1 MTTIL
6 MALVAG
12 IIIGPLARLVLPG
25 KQNLSP
31 IMTVLLGAVGALA
44 GSAIFRA
51 ISGRS
56 DTAGI
61 DWIALLIGVGVAA
74 LAIVGY
80 SAVTG
85 KNQARP
91 ALCSAQAGFA
101 LLRPVSSPRISRP
114 KSGLNCAK
122 VGIRRGEPSH
132 DRWTSGARQV
142 KRGGPAGPSAGCAR
156 R

>member
-1 MTTIL
+1 MSTIL

-25 KQNLSP
+25 RQNLSP

-51 ISGRS
+51 LSGRS

-61 DWIALLIGVGVAA
+61 DWIALFFGVGVAA

-85 KNQARP
+85 K
-91 ALCSAQAGFA
+91 
-101 LLRPVSSPRISRP
+101 
-114 KSGLNCAK
+114 K
-122 VGIRRGEPSH
+122 
-132 DRWTSGARQV
+132 
-142 KRGGPAGPSAGCAR
+142 
-156 R
+156 

>member
-6 MALVAG
+6 LALVAG

-31 IMTVLLGAVGALA
+31 IMTMILGAVGALA

-61 DWIALLIGVGVAA
+61 DWIALFIGVGVAA

-80 SAVTG
+80 GAVTG
-85 KNQARP
+85 KNQA
-91 ALCSAQAGFA
+91 
-101 LLRPVSSPRISRP
+101 
-114 KSGLNCAK
+114 
-122 VGIRRGEPSH
+122 
-132 DRWTSGARQV
+132 
-142 KRGGPAGPSAGCAR
+142 
-156 R
+156 

>member
-51 ISGRS
+51 LSGRS

-61 DWIALLIGVGVAA
+61 DWIALFFGVGVAA

-85 KNQARP
+85 K
-91 ALCSAQAGFA
+91 
-101 LLRPVSSPRISRP
+101 
-114 KSGLNCAK
+114 K
-122 VGIRRGEPSH
+122 
-132 DRWTSGARQV
+132 
-142 KRGGPAGPSAGCAR
+142 
-156 R
+156 